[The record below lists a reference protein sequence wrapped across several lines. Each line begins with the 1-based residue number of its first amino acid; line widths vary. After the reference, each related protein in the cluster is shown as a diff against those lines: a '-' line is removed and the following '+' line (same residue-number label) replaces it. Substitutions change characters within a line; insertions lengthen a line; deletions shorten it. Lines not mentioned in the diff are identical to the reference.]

1 MSIGGDGTCLIGVVP
16 AYHCSHPLIVE
27 VYIASA
33 EEPIEF
39 SNARHDDIENLI
51 GDILKDRFL

>member
-1 MSIGGDGTCLIGVVP
+1 MDVSRLSLH
-16 AYHCSHPLIVE
+16 HCSHPLIVE
-27 VYIASA
+27 VYIAC